1 MASNR
6 GEELV
11 GADRSQ
17 APGSR
22 HPGGRNRATVGATE
36 YAAAGGESIRK
47 PGKSGPATSHFIYP
61 RPPLRDSTKEMWAKQ
76 TQKAIKTKPS
86 DSGLPSEGSVPI
98 SSEPAPSHRPWISAR
113 ARPLADR
120 SQYKT
125 TRKRLA
131 RLVMFL
137 DDPADTRFGHI

>member
-1 MASNR
+1 
-6 GEELV
+6 
-11 GADRSQ
+11 
-17 APGSR
+17 
-22 HPGGRNRATVGATE
+22 
-36 YAAAGGESIRK
+36 
-47 PGKSGPATSHFIYP
+47 
-61 RPPLRDSTKEMWAKQ
+61 MWAKQ

-137 DDPADTRFGHI
+137 DDPADTRFGHIDKWLDRGQIRPDRPKTYRTNLSVN